1 MKKKFIA
8 VSMVLGALAL
18 SSTTLTSCVDDNESA
33 SVTKIRDAK
42 AQQLT
47 ALANYQQAQADAKK
61 IISEANAAIKNA
73 EAKAKEI
80 ANELQNIALEKAKA
94 TLATDLE
101 TAQAQAEAA
110 LLSQKAALER
120 AKASLI
126 AASNTADE
134 ATKDKI
140 NELLNKADELMYGSW
155 GYANVWNPTTGQYE
169 EQWVQYGYNSI
180 YGEGG
185 LNEQLISKKAERVKA
200 DYELVDIQLQI
211 AEKVRQEEKSLAVN
225 EALLAEYKKYDNTDL
240 DAAEKAANEASQKL
254 PALQKLWNEAQ
265 ALYNQ
270 EYNEKIQPAQNNI
283 DKTELFN
290 YINGN
295 TNGSRVWD
303 YLTAEPLKYE
313 SITINYEDGTSE
325 RVWPWYQ
332 VQAYAYEVNQEALS
346 SDITNADRAVKVA
359 EQNLTN
365 AEKAQ
370 TDGLKDAAITNDGVT
385 TYKELK
391 DAVTEAQKAF
401 DKEPTDVNKSTL
413 EYAES
418 RVKSYENSL
427 QSGVDRAQEALDSA
441 KEEQTILAEIN
452 TLLTGEAFKDYTT
465 VYNAYVAAVEAS
477 TDKLIAM
484 RKAQH
489 NYEVQSQLVD
499 GLNNI
504 ANSYTDWLT
513 EINRVEKDIN
523 DNKKNIATMTADDG
537 VTTEATKQQYMEI
550 LDQEI
555 ASLEKEIEI
564 KQAQYDSYI
573 EQIQSLIAGD
583 TVTEEP
589 EETPA
594 E

>member
-33 SVTKIRDAK
+33 SVTAIRDAK

-101 TAQAQAEAA
+101 RLQAQAEAA
-110 LLSQKAALER
+110 LLTQKAALES

-126 AASNTADE
+126 EASNAADE

-140 NELLNKADELMYGSW
+140 NKLLEKADAIMYGYGTS
-155 GYANVWNPTTGQYE
+155 TTT
-169 EQWVQYGYNSI
+169 SI
-180 YGEGG
+180 YGAGG
-185 LNEQLISKKAERVKA
+185 LNEQLISKKADRVKA

-211 AEKVRQEEKSLAVN
+211 AEQVRQEEKLLSVN

-240 DAAEKAANEASQKL
+240 DAAEKAAIEAEQKL
-254 PALQKLWNEAQ
+254 PALQKIKNEAS
-265 ALYNQ
+265 ALYST
-270 EYNEKIQPAQNNI
+270 EWAKVTSAMDDIY
-283 DKTELFN
+283 KTEVIK
-290 YINGN
+290 YRDGDENGYRLSSYV
-295 TNGSRVWD
+295 TYEYPEV
-303 YLTAEPLKYE
+303 KYFT
-313 SITINYEDGTSE
+313 ITYDDGTSTRTYTGYDE
-325 RVWPWYQ
+325 PQMV
-332 VQAYAYEVNQEALS
+332 VQTEMLTTA
-346 SDITNADRAVKVA
+346 ITNADRAVKVA

-370 TDGLKDAAITNDGVT
+370 TDGLKDAAITDDGVT

-401 DKEPTDVNKSTL
+401 DKEPTDANKSTL

-418 RVKSYENSL
+418 RVQSYENRL
-427 QSGVDRAQEALDSA
+427 QSSVDRAQEALDSA

-452 TLLTGEAFKDYTT
+452 TLLTGEAFKNYTT
-465 VYNAYVAAVEAS
+465 VYNAYITAVDAS
-477 TDKLIAM
+477 VETWITYL
-484 RKAQH
+484 KAEH
-489 NYEVQSQLVD
+489 NYDVQSELVD
-499 GLNNI
+499 GLYDI
-504 ANSYTDWLT
+504 ANSYTDW
-513 EINRVEKDIN
+513 EAAINGVEKAIN
-523 DNKKNIATMTADDG
+523 NNKKNIATMTANDG

-555 ASLEKEIEI
+555 ANLEKEIEI
-564 KQAQYDSYI
+564 KQAQYDSYM

>member
-33 SVTKIRDAK
+33 SVTAIRDAK

-80 ANELQNIALEKAKA
+80 ANELENIKLEKAKA

-101 TAQAQAEAA
+101 TAKAQAEAA
-110 LLSQKAALER
+110 LLSQKEALER

-126 AASNTADE
+126 KASNAADE
-134 ATKDKI
+134 ATKEKI
-140 NELLNKADELMYGSW
+140 NDLLEKADAIMYGYGAS
-155 GYANVWNPTTGQYE
+155 PTT
-169 EQWVQYGYNSI
+169 SI
-180 YGEGG
+180 YGAGG
-185 LNEQLISKKAERVKA
+185 LNEQLISKKADRVKA

-211 AEKVRQEEKSLAVN
+211 AEQVRQEEKSLAVN

-240 DAAEKAANEASQKL
+240 DAAEKAAIEAEQKL
-254 PALQKLWNEAQ
+254 PALQKIKNEAS
-265 ALYNQ
+265 ALYST
-270 EYNEKIQPAQNNI
+270 EWAKVTSAMDDIY
-283 DKTELFN
+283 KTEVIK
-290 YINGN
+290 YRDGDENGDRLSSYV
-295 TNGSRVWD
+295 TYEYPEV
-303 YLTAEPLKYE
+303 KYFT
-313 SITINYEDGTSE
+313 ITYDDGTST
-325 RVWPWYQ
+325 RIYTGYDKPQMV
-332 VQAYAYEVNQEALS
+332 VQTEMLTTA
-346 SDITNADRAVKVA
+346 ITNADRAVKVA

-370 TDGLKDAAITNDGVT
+370 TDGLKDAAITDDGVT

-401 DKEPTDVNKSTL
+401 DKEPTDANKSTL

-418 RVKSYENSL
+418 RVQSYENRL
-427 QSGVDRAQEALDSA
+427 QSSVDRAQEALDSA

-452 TLLTGEAFKDYTT
+452 TLLTGEAFKNYTT
-465 VYNAYVAAVEAS
+465 VYNAYITAVDAS
-477 TDKLIAM
+477 VETWITYL
-484 RKAQH
+484 KAEH
-489 NYEVQSQLVD
+489 NYNVQSKLVS
-499 GLNNI
+499 GLYNI
-504 ANSYTDWLT
+504 ANSYTDW
-513 EINRVEKDIN
+513 EAAINNVEKAIN
-523 DNKKNIATMTADDG
+523 NNKKNIATMTANNDG

-555 ASLEKEIEI
+555 ANLEKEIEI

>member
-1 MKKKFIA
+1 
-8 VSMVLGALAL
+8 MVLGALAL

-33 SVTKIRDAK
+33 SVTAIRDAK

-110 LLSQKAALER
+110 LLTQKEALER

-126 AASNTADE
+126 EASNAADE

-140 NELLNKADELMYGSW
+140 NDLLEKADAIMYGYGTS
-155 GYANVWNPTTGQYE
+155 TTT
-169 EQWVQYGYNSI
+169 SI
-180 YGEGG
+180 YGAGG
-185 LNEQLISKKAERVKA
+185 LNEKLISKKAERVKA

-225 EALLAEYKKYDNTDL
+225 EALLAEYKKYDNTDK

-254 PALQKLWNEAQ
+254 PALQQLWNEAQ
-265 ALYNQ
+265 ALYYQ
-270 EYNEKIQPAQNNI
+270 EYNEKIRPAQQNI
-283 DKTELFN
+283 YKTELFN
-290 YINGN
+290 YIHGN
-295 TNGSRVWD
+295 PNGSRVWT
-303 YLTAEPLKYE
+303 YLTSVPPENE
-313 SITINYEDGTSE
+313 DITVNFDDGTSQSLS
-325 RVWPWYQ
+325 PWYNINS
-332 VQAYAYEVNQEALS
+332 YAYEVNQEALS

-370 TDGLKDAAITNDGVT
+370 TDGLKDAAITDDGVT

-401 DKEPTDVNKSTL
+401 DKEPTDANKSTL

-418 RVKSYENSL
+418 RVQDYENSL

-452 TLLTGEAFKDYTT
+452 TLLTGEAFKNYTT
-465 VYNAYVAAVEAS
+465 VYNAYVAAVKAS
-477 TDKLIAM
+477 TDKFIAM
-484 RKAQH
+484 TKAEH
-489 NYEVQSQLVD
+489 NYTVQNNLVD
-499 GLNNI
+499 GLKNI

>member
-8 VSMVLGALAL
+8 VSVLLCALAL

-33 SVTKIRDAK
+33 SVTAIRDAK
-42 AQQLT
+42 AAQLT

-134 ATKDKI
+134 ATKNKI
-140 NELLNKADELMYGSW
+140 NELLNKADELMYGYW
-155 GYANVWNPTTGQYE
+155 DYANVWNPTTQQYE

-185 LNEQLISKKAERVKA
+185 LNERLISKKAERVKA

-225 EALLAEYKKYDNTDL
+225 EALLAEYKKYDNTDK

-254 PALQKLWNEAQ
+254 PALQQLWNEAQ
-265 ALYNQ
+265 ALYYQ
-270 EYNEKIQPAQNNI
+270 EYNEKIRPALENI
-283 DKTELFN
+283 YSTELYN
-290 YINGN
+290 YIYGN

-303 YLTAEPLKYE
+303 YLTMVPPENE
-313 SITINYEDGTSE
+313 TITVNFDDGTSQRLWLLHNVE
-325 RVWPWYQ
+325 ED
-332 VQAYAYEVNQEALS
+332 AYEVNQEALS

-370 TDGLKDAAITNDGVT
+370 TDGLKDAAITDDGVT

-401 DKEPTDVNKSTL
+401 DKEPTNANKSTL

-418 RVKSYENSL
+418 RVKSYENLL

-452 TLLTGEAFKDYTT
+452 TLLTGEAFKNYTT
-465 VYNAYVAAVEAS
+465 VYKAYVAAVEAS
-477 TDKLIAM
+477 TDKFIAM
-484 RKAQH
+484 TKAEH
-489 NYEVQSQLVD
+489 NYTVQNNLVD

-513 EINRVEKDIN
+513 TINVVEKNIN
-523 DNKKNIATMTADDG
+523 TNKKNIATMTADDG

-564 KQAQYDSYI
+564 KQAQYNSYI

>member
-33 SVTKIRDAK
+33 SVTAIRDAK

-110 LLSQKAALER
+110 LLSQKEALER

-126 AASNTADE
+126 KASNAADE

-140 NELLNKADELMYGSW
+140 NELLNKADELMYGYW
-155 GYANVWNPTTGQYE
+155 DYANVWNPTTQQYE

-211 AEKVRQEEKSLAVN
+211 AENVRQAEKSLAVN

-240 DAAEKAANEASQKL
+240 DAAEKAANEAAQKL
-254 PALQKLWNEAQ
+254 PALKQLYDEAE
-265 ALYNQ
+265 ALYYQ
-270 EYNEKIQPAQNNI
+270 EYNEKIQPAQDNI

-290 YINGN
+290 YIHGN
-295 TNGSRVWD
+295 PNGSRVWS
-303 YLTAEPLKYE
+303 YLTTVPPE
-313 SITINYEDGTSE
+313 SETITVNFDDGTST
-325 RVWPWYQ
+325 RVDP
-332 VQAYAYEVNQEALS
+332 YAVGEYFYEVNQEALS
-346 SDITNADRAVKVA
+346 RDITNADRAVKVA

-370 TDGLKDAAITNDGVT
+370 TDGLKDAAITDDGVT

-401 DKEPTDVNKSTL
+401 DKEPTDINKSTL
-413 EYAES
+413 EQAES
-418 RVKSYENSL
+418 RVQYYENSL

-465 VYNAYVAAVEAS
+465 VYNAYVAALKAS
-477 TDKLIAM
+477 TDKLIAKT
-484 RKAQH
+484 KAEH
-489 NYEVQSQLVD
+489 NYTVQSNLVD
-499 GLNNI
+499 GLKNI

-513 EINRVEKDIN
+513 MINSVEKSIN
-523 DNKKNIATMTADDG
+523 KDKEKIATMTADDG
-537 VTTEATKQQYMEI
+537 KTTEATKQQYMEI

-555 ASLEKEIEI
+555 ANLEKEIEI

>member
-8 VSMVLGALAL
+8 VSVLLCALAL

-33 SVTKIRDAK
+33 SVTAIRDAK
-42 AQQLT
+42 AAQLT

-134 ATKDKI
+134 ATKNKI
-140 NELLNKADELMYGSW
+140 NELLNKADELMYGYW
-155 GYANVWNPTTGQYE
+155 DYANVWNPTTGQYE

-180 YGEGG
+180 YGEDG

-225 EALLAEYKKYDNTDL
+225 EALLAEYKKYDNTDK

-254 PALQKLWNEAQ
+254 PALQQLWNEAQ
-265 ALYNQ
+265 ALYYQ
-270 EYNEKIQPAQNNI
+270 EYNEKIRPAKNNI

-295 TNGSRVWD
+295 TNGSRVWN
-303 YLTAEPLKYE
+303 YLTEEPLGYE
-313 SITINYEDGTSE
+313 YITINYDDGTSQ

-370 TDGLKDAAITNDGVT
+370 TDGLKDAAITDDGVT

-401 DKEPTDVNKSTL
+401 DKEPTDANKSTL

-418 RVKSYENSL
+418 RVKSYENRL

-452 TLLTGEAFKDYTT
+452 TLLTGEAFKNYTT
-465 VYNAYVAAVEAS
+465 VYKAYVAAVEAS
-477 TDKLIAM
+477 TDKFIAM
-484 RKAQH
+484 TKAEH
-489 NYEVQSQLVD
+489 NYTVQNNLVD

-513 EINRVEKDIN
+513 TINVVEKNIN
-523 DNKKNIATMTADDG
+523 TNKKNIATMTADDG

-564 KQAQYDSYI
+564 KQAQYNSYI

>member
-33 SVTKIRDAK
+33 SVTAIRDAK

-126 AASNTADE
+126 EASNTADE
-134 ATKDKI
+134 ATKNKI

-155 GYANVWNPTTGQYE
+155 GYVNVWNPTTQQYE

-185 LNEQLISKKAERVKA
+185 LNEQLISKKADRVKA

-211 AEKVRQEEKSLAVN
+211 AEKVRQAEKSLAVN

-240 DAAEKAANEASQKL
+240 DAAEKAANEAAQKL
-254 PALQKLWNEAQ
+254 PALKQLYDEAT
-265 ALYNQ
+265 ALYDQ
-270 EYNEKIQPAQNNI
+270 EYYEKIQPAWNNI
-283 DKTELFN
+283 YKTELFN

-295 TNGSRVWD
+295 TNGNRVWD
-303 YLTAEPLKYE
+303 YLTSVLPENEA
-313 SITINYEDGTSE
+313 ITVNFDDGTST
-325 RVWPWYQ
+325 RVDP
-332 VQAYAYEVNQEALS
+332 YAVGVYFYEVNQEALS
-346 SDITNADRAVKVA
+346 SDITSADRAVKIA

-401 DKEPTDVNKSTL
+401 DKEPTDANKATL
-413 EYAES
+413 EQAEYN
-418 RVKSYENSL
+418 VQYYENSL
-427 QSGVDRAQEALDSA
+427 QRGVDRAQEALDSA

-452 TLLTGEAFKDYTT
+452 ALLTGEAFKDYTT
-465 VYNAYVAAVEAS
+465 VYNAYVAALKAS
-477 TDKLIAM
+477 TDQLIAKT
-484 RKAQH
+484 KAEH
-489 NYEVQSQLVD
+489 NYNVQNELVS
-499 GLNNI
+499 GLKNI

-513 EINRVEKDIN
+513 MINSVEKSIN
-523 DNKKNIATMTADDG
+523 QEKEQIATMTADDG
-537 VTTEATKQQYMEI
+537 KTTEATKQQYMEI

-555 ASLEKEIEI
+555 AYLEKEIEI
-564 KQAQYDSYI
+564 KQAQYDSYMK
-573 EQIQSLIAGD
+573 QIQSLIAGD

>member
-33 SVTKIRDAK
+33 SVTAIRDAK

-80 ANELQNIALEKAKA
+80 ANELENIKLEKAKA

-110 LLSQKAALER
+110 LLSQKEALER

-126 AASNTADE
+126 KASNAADE
-134 ATKDKI
+134 ATKEKI
-140 NELLNKADELMYGSW
+140 NDLLEKADAIMYGYGAS
-155 GYANVWNPTTGQYE
+155 PTT
-169 EQWVQYGYNSI
+169 SI
-180 YGEGG
+180 YGAGG
-185 LNEQLISKKAERVKA
+185 LNEQLISKKADRVKA

-211 AEKVRQEEKSLAVN
+211 AEQVRQEEKSLAVN

-240 DAAEKAANEASQKL
+240 DAAEKAAIEAEQKL
-254 PALQKLWNEAQ
+254 PALQKIKNEAS
-265 ALYNQ
+265 ALYST
-270 EYNEKIQPAQNNI
+270 EWAKVTSAMDDIY
-283 DKTELFN
+283 KTEVIK
-290 YINGN
+290 YRDGDENGDRLSSYV
-295 TNGSRVWD
+295 TYEYPEV
-303 YLTAEPLKYE
+303 KYFT
-313 SITINYEDGTSE
+313 ITYDDGTSTRIYTGYDE
-325 RVWPWYQ
+325 PQMV
-332 VQAYAYEVNQEALS
+332 VQTEMLTTA
-346 SDITNADRAVKVA
+346 ITNADRAVKVA

-370 TDGLKDAAITNDGVT
+370 TDGLKDAAITDDGVT

-401 DKEPTDVNKSTL
+401 DKEPTDANKSTL

-418 RVKSYENSL
+418 RVQSYENRL
-427 QSGVDRAQEALDSA
+427 QSSVDRAQEALDSA

-452 TLLTGEAFKDYTT
+452 TLLTGEAFKNYTT
-465 VYNAYVAAVEAS
+465 VYNAYITAVDAS
-477 TDKLIAM
+477 VETWITYL
-484 RKAQH
+484 KAEH
-489 NYEVQSQLVD
+489 NYNVQSKLVS
-499 GLNNI
+499 GLYNI
-504 ANSYTDWLT
+504 ANSYTDW
-513 EINRVEKDIN
+513 EAAINNVEKAIN
-523 DNKKNIATMTADDG
+523 NNKKNIATMTANNDG

-555 ASLEKEIEI
+555 ANLEKEIEI

>member
-33 SVTKIRDAK
+33 SVTAIRDAK

-155 GYANVWNPTTGQYE
+155 GYANVWNPTTGQNE

-254 PALQKLWNEAQ
+254 PALQQLWSEAQ
-265 ALYNQ
+265 ALYYQ
-270 EYNEKIQPAQNNI
+270 EYNEKIRPALKNI
-283 DKTELFN
+283 YSTELYN

-295 TNGSRVWD
+295 INGSRVRD
-303 YLTAEPLKYE
+303 YLTMVPPENEY
-313 SITINYEDGTSE
+313 ITVNFDDGTSQ
-325 RVWPWYQ
+325 RLWLWYN
-332 VQAYAYEVNQEALS
+332 VEEDAYEVNQEALS
-346 SDITNADRAVKVA
+346 SDITSADRAVKVA

-370 TDGLKDAAITNDGVT
+370 TDGLKDAAITDDGVT

-401 DKEPTDVNKSTL
+401 DKEPTDANKSTL

-418 RVKSYENSL
+418 RVQDYENSL

-452 TLLTGEAFKDYTT
+452 TLLTGEAFKNYTT

-477 TDKLIAM
+477 TDKFIAM
-484 RKAQH
+484 TKAEH
-489 NYEVQSQLVD
+489 NYTVQNNLVD

-504 ANSYTDWLT
+504 ANSYTDWLK

-555 ASLEKEIEI
+555 ANLEKEIEI
-564 KQAQYDSYI
+564 KQAQYDSYM

>member
-8 VSMVLGALAL
+8 VSVLLCALAL

-33 SVTKIRDAK
+33 SVTAIRDAK
-42 AQQLT
+42 AAQLT

-134 ATKDKI
+134 ATKNKI
-140 NELLNKADELMYGSW
+140 NELLNKADELMYGYW
-155 GYANVWNPTTGQYE
+155 DYANVWNPTTGQYE

-225 EALLAEYKKYDNTDL
+225 EALLAEYKKYDNTDK

-254 PALQKLWNEAQ
+254 PALQQLWNEAQ
-265 ALYNQ
+265 ALYYQ
-270 EYNEKIQPAQNNI
+270 EYNEKIRPAKNNI

-295 TNGSRVWD
+295 TNGSRVWN
-303 YLTAEPLKYE
+303 YLTEEPLGYE
-313 SITINYEDGTSE
+313 YITINYDDGTSQ

-370 TDGLKDAAITNDGVT
+370 TDGLKDAAITDDGVT

-401 DKEPTDVNKSTL
+401 DKEPTDANKSTL

-418 RVKSYENSL
+418 RVKSYENRL

-452 TLLTGEAFKDYTT
+452 TLLTGEAFKNYTT
-465 VYNAYVAAVEAS
+465 VYKAYVAAVEAS
-477 TDKLIAM
+477 TDKFIAM
-484 RKAQH
+484 TKAEH
-489 NYEVQSQLVD
+489 NYTVQNNLVD

-513 EINRVEKDIN
+513 TINVVEKNIN
-523 DNKKNIATMTADDG
+523 TNKKNIATMTADDG

-564 KQAQYDSYI
+564 KQAQYNSYI